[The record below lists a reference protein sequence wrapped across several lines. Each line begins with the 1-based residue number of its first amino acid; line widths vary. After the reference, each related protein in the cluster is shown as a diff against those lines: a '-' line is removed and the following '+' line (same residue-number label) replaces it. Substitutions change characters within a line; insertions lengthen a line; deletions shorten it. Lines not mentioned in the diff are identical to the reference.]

1 MLKIKRT
8 GEWADVLDAA
18 RSTVNKEALN
28 QEPSDNFKRR
38 ILLAEHSPIRLLN
51 YKWEWRGIKSWVSQH
66 FARHSKFAE
75 HFVSTQRADRTGVNR
90 DELRQDELVSH
101 VMATNAQE
109 IISISRRRLCSN
121 ASEETQHEWQLVVEG
136 IRAID
141 PILADQLHPDC
152 IYRGH
157 CYEINS
163 CNFHKTNKFK
173 NDLAKY
179 RDGIN

>member
-1 MLKIKRT
+1 MLIKRT
-8 GEWADVLDAA
+8 GDWADVLNAA
-18 RSTVNKEALN
+18 RSTVNKEAIN
-28 QEPSDNFKRR
+28 QEPSDNFKRK

-75 HFVSTQRADRTGVNR
+75 HFVSTQRTDRTGLNR
-90 DELRQDELVSH
+90 DELRQDELVNH

-109 IISISRRRLCSN
+109 IIAISRRRLCSN
-121 ASEETQHEWQLVVEG
+121 ASEETQHEWIDVVNG

-163 CNFHKTNKFK
+163 CNYHKTKKFQ